1 MFSNQSPKEKD
12 LLLRLEQDDQ
22 SAFDALYQYYEPRLR
37 LYLYPFAGSDANM
50 MNIVLQD
57 VFVKLWLKRK
67 DMVGI
72 AFLEYYLQRMA
83 KNRLF
88 DILKL
93 RNIQDRHEKIYAHLR
108 PDADNATRDQLQ
120 LKEYLAIAREGIER
134 LPERRRVIFSMNM
147 LEGLTLDEIAGELQ
161 VSREV
166 VKKQLQ
172 KARSFLKEYI
182 AKNGD
187 LPLTIGWAML
197 LLAIS

>member
-57 VFVKLWLKRK
+57 VFVKLWLKRR